1 MTVFSLIFPYHGM
14 DLLNQGK
21 DEVLSQS
28 KDRIEKS
35 LQKEINCVS
44 DVKYYHMNLSQQIDN
59 HNWNH
64 NSLSQMR
71 KLRQRKVWSLSK
83 VTQTNGGAMKA

>member
-1 MTVFSLIFPYHGM
+1 MGWIFSI
-14 DLLNQGK
+14 K
-21 DEVLSQS
+21 
-28 KDRIEKS
+28 EKMRYF
-35 LQKEINCVS
+35 LRVKVELKKAYKKEINCVS